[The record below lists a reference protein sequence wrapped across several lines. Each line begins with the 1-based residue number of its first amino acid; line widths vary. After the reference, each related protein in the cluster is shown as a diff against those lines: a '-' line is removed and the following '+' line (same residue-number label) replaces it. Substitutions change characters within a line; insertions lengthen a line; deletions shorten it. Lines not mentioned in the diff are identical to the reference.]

1 MGVLSGMT
9 GFARTD
15 GQAPGWCWTWEARSV
30 NGKGLE
36 ARFRLPTGFE
46 RLEVKARELA
56 KANPGPGSYEIRPLR
71 FFGDNKLKSTELLS
85 VAAE

>member
-46 RLEVKARELA
+46 PSGFEAAPPPRQA
-56 KANPGPGSYEIRPLR
+56 GS
-71 FFGDNKLKSTELLS
+71 
-85 VAAE
+85 